1 MDFYHC
7 FLEIE
12 PSEKKNQ
19 YQKKTKMPLMILGPK
34 QSACCAVVS
43 AWGIIFMFFL
53 GLAFWMKSPALIED
67 LALPEDANR
76 DQIYQAYNAAG
87 TNCVFTA
94 LVYVL
99 TMLFSV
105 WQIHENNK
113 RNPYLVN

>member
-1 MDFYHC
+1 
-7 FLEIE
+7 
-12 PSEKKNQ
+12 
-19 YQKKTKMPLMILGPK
+19 MILGPK

-113 RNPYLVN
+113 RNPYLVNWGLGGVIIEK